1 MKTRPQLKYFLYSA
15 DQAVDNKSDV
25 WTAPIPLSRKP
36 SDKIENISISH
47 GNYFYA
53 VRDFLEKDS
62 FRLILSALS
71 QQISF
76 FRVTIAGITTP
87 YKKGKWNQMITFLLL
102 YYRYGRR
109 PVVALCHAVYAIA
122 GVASVFLTT
131 NFYLFTALRM
141 LVGSAHHTVSHLPFV
156 MG

>member
-1 MKTRPQLKYFLYSA
+1 MKTRPQFKYFLYSA

-47 GNYFYA
+47 GDYFYA

-71 QQISF
+71 QQI
-76 FRVTIAGITTP
+76 RQDVTHGTIKEIRINLEKHGE
-87 YKKGKWNQMITFLLL
+87 L
-102 YYRYGRR
+102 
-109 PVVALCHAVYAIA
+109 
-122 GVASVFLTT
+122 
-131 NFYLFTALRM
+131 
-141 LVGSAHHTVSHLPFV
+141 
-156 MG
+156 